1 MSNLHRLISVP
12 ILKKEWPCQQNNF
25 GESTMIRY
33 SMERSGNAWE
43 LRRGKDRDIPF
54 VRTSVTK
61 HQGLWGS
68 VYSDVCVCVYV
79 CCTSR
84 TTAACSPW
92 MTPSPQSSCA
102 CSAPTRTSPSPSPAQ
117 VSQPQVHQ
125 AAEGS
130 LVFTRWNPPR
140 KAVLDTLLHQER
152 SSVRPQCI
160 APIHIEA

>member
-68 VYSDVCVCVYV
+68 VYSDVCVCVCLLHLQDYSSLFPLDDTQPSKLMRLLSSNEDEPV
-79 CCTSR
+79 TLS
-84 TTAACSPW
+84 SPGESAPGPPGCRREPGVY
-92 MTPSPQSSCA
+92 TLESPQKGRSRHATSS
-102 CSAPTRTSPSPSPAQ
+102 
-117 VSQPQVHQ
+117 
-125 AAEGS
+125 
-130 LVFTRWNPPR
+130 R
-140 KAVLDTLLHQER
+140 KK
-152 SSVRPQCI
+152 
-160 APIHIEA
+160 